1 MALMN
6 KASKVALDTS
16 MLLSIAQ
23 FKVDVFEQ
31 ISREL
36 GKSQFF
42 VIEPVQKELLRL
54 SKQGKKLGLQAAIA
68 DRLIKLNHAKILK
81 VSEKNADTALE
92 ELGKKGY
99 FIATN
104 DKELRKKIKQKNG
117 RIIFIKQKK
126 LIEVD

>member
-1 MALMN
+1 M
-6 KASKVALDTS
+6 
-16 MLLSIAQ
+16 
-23 FKVDVFEQ
+23 DVFEQ